1 VPTAG
6 MPVGVPISFEATYPS
21 TPSGV
26 GAMRREVAAF
36 AGRAGMGADGVG
48 DVQLAVSE
56 AATNAVVH
64 AYRESDG
71 HLHVRAHVDAMEL
84 IIVVVD
90 TGVGLT
96 PRADSPGLGLG
107 MPLMASVTTRFQ
119 IVSQG
124 KGTEVHM
131 AFALPA
137 DGPRTLV

>member
-1 VPTAG
+1 MTAG
-6 MPVGVPISFEATYPS
+6 RHEGVPVSFEATYPS

-36 AGRAGMGADGVG
+36 ADRAGMGEDGVG

-71 HLHVRAHVDAMEL
+71 RLHVRAHVEGMEL
-84 IIVVVD
+84 IVVVVD
-90 TGVGLT
+90 TGSGLA

-119 IVSQG
+119 VVSQG
-124 KGTEVHM
+124 KGTEVQM
-131 AFALPA
+131 AFALPG
-137 DGPRTLV
+137 DGPRTQL

>member
-1 VPTAG
+1 

-26 GAMRREVAAF
+26 GATRREVAAF

-64 AYRESDG
+64 AYRQSDG
-71 HLHVRAHVDAMEL
+71 RLHVRAHVDAMEL

-119 IVSQG
+119 VVSQG

-137 DGPRTLV
+137 DGPRTLL